1 MFPDCPGCPPGRYC
15 IVLMTTEIPDP
26 LTYEQIEKVQIE
38 ADKLQKGM
46 FVCELDRPWA
56 ESPFVFQGFLLNTD
70 EDVMRVREHCE
81 WVYIDVKKSVHAK
94 PGKHADI
101 STTASSSKGGFK
113 PSYSAVAVD
122 TPTRPKTQQGL
133 MGKLSRVINR
143 QPPPKPDNSFPRAL
157 KSSIE
162 NRVQTTRLVKS
173 IMADI
178 RLGKS
183 IDTPAA
189 KEAVEACVD
198 NVMMNQ
204 DASLLL
210 TRLRNK
216 DEYTSEHSLN
226 VAIISIAFGR
236 QLGMNREELNVV
248 GLCGLLH
255 DMGKMLTPKE
265 ILTKPG
271 QLTPEEMEIMK
282 RHPTD
287 GRDILLDTRDV
298 MDRVIDTAFGHHER
312 LNGQGY
318 PRGVSG
324 NQIPLHTRIVTIAD
338 VFDAITGDRVYRQG
352 ETAETAL
359 GILHKNAGTA
369 FDEALVTKFIQTI
382 GTYPLG
388 TIIEL
393 TNGEVGIVVDNNPRH
408 RLRPKIKLLLDQ
420 NRQPRPPEI
429 IDLSTGPVD
438 AQGKKYAI
446 RTSHRAG
453 SFGIDLSQHIQSYI
467 KRF

>member
-1 MFPDCPGCPPGRYC
+1 MA
-15 IVLMTTEIPDP
+15 TEIPDP

-38 ADKLQKGM
+38 ADKLKKGM
-46 FVCELDRPWA
+46 FVCELDRPWS
-56 ESPFVFQGFLLNTD
+56 ESPFVFQGFLLNTE

-81 WVYIDVKKSVHAK
+81 WVYIDVRKSVHIK
-94 PGKHADI
+94 PKKFTDT
-101 STTASSSKGGFK
+101 STTATAAEGSFK

-122 TPTRPKTQQGL
+122 TPEEPKTRRRPA
-133 MGKLSRVINR
+133 GKFSRVLDTR
-143 QPPPKPDNSFPRAL
+143 QLSESDDSFPLAL

-162 NRVQTTRLVKS
+162 TRVQTARLVKS
-173 IMADI
+173 IMAEI

-183 IDTPAA
+183 VDTPAA
-189 KEAVEACVD
+189 KEAVAACVD

-204 DASLLL
+204 DASMLL

-236 QLGMNREELNVV
+236 HLGMDRKELNVV

-271 QLTPEEMEIMK
+271 RLNREEMEIMK
-282 RHPTD
+282 RHPAD
-287 GRDILLDTRDV
+287 GREILLDTREV
-298 MDRVIDTAFGHHER
+298 MDTVIDTAFGHHER

-318 PRGVSG
+318 PRGVGG
-324 NQIPLHTRIVTIAD
+324 NEIPFYTRIVTIAD

-352 ETAETAL
+352 DTAEPAL
-359 GILHKNAGTA
+359 GILHKNAGIT
-369 FDEALVTKFIQTI
+369 FDESLVIKFIQTI

-388 TIIEL
+388 TIVEM
-393 TNGEVGIVVDNNPRH
+393 TNGEVGIVVDNNPSH
-408 RLRPKIKLLLDQ
+408 RLRPKIKLLLDHGKQ
-420 NRQPRPPEI
+420 VQDPVI
-429 IDLSTGPVD
+429 IDLTTNPVD
-438 AQGKKYAI
+438 SLGRAYAI

-467 KRF
+467 KRI

>member
-1 MFPDCPGCPPGRYC
+1 
-15 IVLMTTEIPDP
+15 MTTEHPDP
-26 LTYEQIEKVQIE
+26 LTFEQIEKVQID

-46 FVCELDRPWA
+46 FVCELDRPWT
-56 ESPFVFQGFLLNTD
+56 ESPFVFQGFLLND
-70 EDVMRVREHCE
+70 EEDVMRVREHCN
-81 WVYIDVKKSVHAK
+81 WVYIDVRKSIHAK
-94 PGKHADI
+94 PGTPADI
-101 STTASSSKGGFK
+101 SASGNNPEKEFK
-113 PSYSAVAVD
+113 PRFSAVAVD
-122 TPTRPKTQQGL
+122 TPPQTTPRRGL
-133 MGKLSRVINR
+133 MGKLGAVLKKGIA
-143 QPPPKPDNSFPRAL
+143 PDTDDSFPKAL

-173 IMADI
+173 IMDEI

-236 QLGMNREELNVV
+236 HLGMSRKELNVV

-255 DMGKMLTPKE
+255 DMGKMLTPQE
-265 ILTKPG
+265 ILAKPG
-271 QLTPEEMEIMK
+271 KLTPEEMEIMK
-282 RHPTD
+282 RHPVH
-287 GRDILLDTRDV
+287 GREILLDTRDV
-298 MDRVIDTAFGHHER
+298 MDTVIDTAFGHHER

-318 PRGVSG
+318 PRGVGGSE
-324 NQIPLHTRIVTIAD
+324 IPLYTRIVTIAD

-359 GILHKNAGTA
+359 GILHRNAGTA
-369 FDEALVTKFIQTI
+369 FDESLVIRFIQNI

-388 TIIEL
+388 TIIEM
-393 TNGEVGIVVDNNPRH
+393 TNGEVGIVVDNNPNH
-408 RLRPKIKLLLDQ
+408 RLRPKIKLLLDH
-420 NRQPRPPEI
+420 NKQPQESRI
-429 IDLSTGPVD
+429 INLTMNPVD
-438 AQGKKYAI
+438 RMGEPYAI
-446 RTSHRAG
+446 LTSHRAG

-467 KRF
+467 KRI

>member
-1 MFPDCPGCPPGRYC
+1 MA
-15 IVLMTTEIPDP
+15 TEIPDP
-26 LTYEQIEKVQIE
+26 LTYEQIEKVQIK

-46 FVCELDRPWA
+46 FVCELDRPWS
-56 ESPFVFQGFLLNTD
+56 ESPFVFQGFMLND
-70 EDVMRVREHCE
+70 EEDVMRVRECCD
-81 WVYIDVKKSVHAK
+81 WVYIDVRKSVHVK
-94 PGKHADI
+94 PGKHPDI
-101 STTASSSKGGFK
+101 SATASTSKGGFK

-122 TPTRPKTQQGL
+122 TPAEPKTRQGL
-133 MGKLSRVINR
+133 IGKFSHALKK
-143 QPPPKPDNSFPRAL
+143 PPSPKPDDSFPLAL
-157 KSSIE
+157 KSAIE
-162 NRVQTTRLVKS
+162 NRVQTAQLVKS
-173 IMADI
+173 IMAEI

-189 KEAVEACVD
+189 KEAVAACVD

-236 QLGMNREELNVV
+236 HLGMDRKELNLV

-255 DMGKMLTPKE
+255 DMGKVLTPKE

-271 QLTPEEMEIMK
+271 RLNREEMEIMK
-282 RHPTD
+282 RHPAD
-287 GRDILLDTRDV
+287 GREILLDTREV
-298 MDRVIDTAFGHHER
+298 MDTVIDTAFGHHER

-318 PRGVSG
+318 PRGVGG
-324 NQIPLHTRIVTIAD
+324 NQIPLYTRIVTIAD

-359 GILHKNAGTA
+359 GILHKNAGIA
-369 FDEALVTKFIQTI
+369 FDESLVVKFIQTI

-388 TIIEL
+388 TIVEM
-393 TNGEVGIVVDNNPRH
+393 TNGEVGIVVDNNPSH
-408 RLRPKIKLLLDQ
+408 RLRPKIKLLLDHDKQ
-420 NRQPRPPEI
+420 VQDPI
-429 IDLSTGPVD
+429 IINLTTNPVD
-438 AQGKKYAI
+438 SLGQAYAI

-453 SFGIDLSQHIQSYI
+453 SFGIDLSQHIQSYV
-467 KRF
+467 KRI

>member
-1 MFPDCPGCPPGRYC
+1 MA
-15 IVLMTTEIPDP
+15 TEIPDP
-26 LTYEQIEKVQIE
+26 LTFEQVEKVQVE
-38 ADKLQKGM
+38 ADKLRKGM
-46 FVCELDRPWA
+46 FVCELDRPWS
-56 ESPFVFQGFLLNTD
+56 ESPFVFQGFMLNN
-70 EDVMRVREHCE
+70 ENDVMRVREHCD
-81 WVYIDVKKSVHAK
+81 WVYIDVRKSVRIK
-94 PGKHADI
+94 PKKHADI
-101 STTASSSKGGFK
+101 STTAPSPKDGFK

-122 TPTRPKTQQGL
+122 TPAQSKTRQGF
-133 MGKLSRVINR
+133 MGKFSRVLKR
-143 QPPPKPDNSFPRAL
+143 QASPEPDDSFPLAL

-173 IMADI
+173 IMAEI

-189 KEAVEACVD
+189 REAVATCVD

-236 QLGMNREELNVV
+236 HLGMNRKELNVL

-271 QLTPEEMEIMK
+271 RLNREEMEIMK
-282 RHPTD
+282 RHPVD
-287 GRDILLDTRDV
+287 GREILLDTREV
-298 MDRVIDTAFGHHER
+298 MDAVVDVAFGHHER

-318 PRGVSG
+318 PRGVGG
-324 NQIPLHTRIVTIAD
+324 NEISYYTRIVTIAD

-359 GILHKNAGTA
+359 GILHKNAGSA
-369 FDEALVTKFIQTI
+369 FDERLVTKFIQTI
-382 GTYPLG
+382 GTYPMG
-388 TIIEL
+388 TIVEM
-393 TNGEVGIVVDNNPRH
+393 TNGEIGIVVDNDPEH
-408 RLRPKIKLLLDQ
+408 RLRPKIKLLLDHNKQ
-420 NRQPRPPEI
+420 VQDPKI
-429 IDLSTGPVD
+429 INLTTNPVD
-438 AQGKKYAI
+438 SMGRAYAI

-453 SFGIDLSQHIQSYI
+453 SFGIDLSQHIQSYV
-467 KRF
+467 KRI